1 MTEEKNGKTK
11 PKGNKK
17 ERRSQKQ
24 LNLVKKRG
32 EQIVSIAGAIIILSS
47 LKWSV
52 ASQMIQD
59 VFYAITLGS
68 SGLLC
73 ECPANAG
80 GKRICK
86 HVFAIHK
93 LLEMDW

>member
-47 LKWSV
+47 IKWVTDDTSMQLRLV
-52 ASQMIQD
+52 RLDCCVNVLLMQM
-59 VFYAITLGS
+59 V
-68 SGLLC
+68 SGYVSMYL
-73 ECPANAG
+73 
-80 GKRICK
+80 R
-86 HVFAIHK
+86 FF
-93 LLEMDW
+93 